1 MVDVTVETAIL
12 QFPPMEISWL
22 VEELQTVKLEMYLK
36 IVLRISG
43 SLQWK
48 NTETTISLQSAVNVN

>member
-1 MVDVTVETAIL
+1 MVDVTVEIAIL

-36 IVLRISG
+36 IVLRMSG

>member
-22 VEELQTVKLEMYLK
+22 VEELQTVKLVMYLK
-36 IVLRISG
+36 TVLRISG

>member
-48 NTETTISLQSAVNVN
+48 NTETMISLQSVQ

>member
-48 NTETTISLQSAVNVN
+48 NTETMISLQSAVNVN

>member
-43 SLQWK
+43 LLQWK
-48 NTETTISLQSAVNVN
+48 NTETMISLQSAVNVN

>member
-48 NTETTISLQSAVNVN
+48 NTEATISLQSAVNVN

>member
-22 VEELQTVKLEMYLK
+22 VEELQTVKLEMCLK

-48 NTETTISLQSAVNVN
+48 NTEATISLQSAVNVN